1 MCFCNWQ
8 EKQYE
13 PGIKKPDVTCTC
25 GQNDIISYCYYIKHY
40 IVKQFLIFVK
50 KEWLHIWRDK
60 RTLFILIWMPIVQI
74 ILYGFALTN
83 EVKNSNIAIFDQSRD
98 VSSLAISDEI
108 AASRYFNLV
117 KNVYSYKD
125 IGATFRRGTIRMAIV
140 FPANFRYDLLHS
152 NKAQIQLIAD
162 ASDPNTANTLTN
174 YATAIIINYQQSINQ
189 NEQLPYTINTQVRML
204 YNPELKGAY
213 SFVPG
218 VMALVLMLVCC
229 MMTSIAIVKEKEMGT
244 MEVLLVSPLKP
255 FRIII
260 AKTVPYLFVSLLNI
274 VCILLLSV
282 YVLGVPIVGSIWLLM
297 AESTLF
303 TITSLSVGI
312 LISIFAQTQ
321 QTAMFT
327 AMMSLFLPTLLF
339 SGFLFPIENMPIP
352 LQVISNVVPSKWYYI
367 IIKDIM
373 IKGLGFGAVWQET
386 AILLAMTAFLLGLSI
401 YKFKIRLA

>member
-1 MCFCNWQ
+1 M
-8 EKQYE
+8 
-13 PGIKKPDVTCTC
+13 
-25 GQNDIISYCYYIKHY
+25 
-40 IVKQFLIFVK
+40 KQFLIFVK
-50 KEWLHIWRDK
+50 KEWLHIWRDR

-98 VSSLAISDEI
+98 VASLAISDEI

-125 IGATFRRGTIRMAIV
+125 IGATFRQGKIRMAIV
-140 FPANFRYDLLHS
+140 FPENFGADLLHS
-152 NKAQIQLIAD
+152 NTAQIQLIAD

-174 YATAIIINYQQSINQ
+174 YATSIINDYQQSLNP
-189 NEQLPYTINTQVRML
+189 NEQLPYTIKTQVRML
-204 YNPELKGAY
+204 YNPELNGAY

-218 VMALVLMLVCC
+218 VMALVLMLVCT

-244 MEVLLVSPLKP
+244 MEVILVSPLKP
-255 FRIII
+255 FRIVI
-260 AKTVPYLFVSLLNI
+260 AKAVPYLFVSLLNI
-274 VCILLLSV
+274 VSILLLSV
-282 YVLGVPIVGSIWLLM
+282 YVLGVPIVGNLGLLM

-303 TITSLSVGI
+303 TVTSLSIGI
-312 LISIFAQTQ
+312 LISNFAKTQ

-327 AMMSLFLPTLLF
+327 ALMSLFLPTLLF
-339 SGFLFPIENMPIP
+339 SGFLFPIENMPVP
-352 LQVISNVVPSKWYYI
+352 LQVISNIVPSKWFYI
-367 IIKDIM
+367 IVKDIM

-386 AILLAMTAFLLGLSI
+386 LILVGMTAILLGISI